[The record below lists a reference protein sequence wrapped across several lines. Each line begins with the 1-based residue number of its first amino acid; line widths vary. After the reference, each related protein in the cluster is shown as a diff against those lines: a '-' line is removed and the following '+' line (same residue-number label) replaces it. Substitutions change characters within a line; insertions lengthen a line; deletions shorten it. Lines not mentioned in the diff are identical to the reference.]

1 MTDAC
6 YQEMRSF
13 KRTLNNADPTQDG
26 FVPAAVFAAQVNVYA
41 DHLTAQKAAGT
52 LAGEALDRD
61 AAFDAVRAS
70 FNAQVR
76 KREDAVG
83 LAGDALESAFDFMES
98 AFADGQEMVVF
109 VNELALG
116 PDSAAYLA
124 DNECERFETYSK
136 RLLLHSGQDDIL
148 AELQRDDIRQGEHS
162 MEF

>member
-1 MTDAC
+1 MLHAWA
-6 YQEMRSF
+6 
-13 KRTLNNADPTQDG
+13 AD
-26 FVPAAVFAAQVNVYA
+26 
-41 DHLTAQKAAGT
+41 LTP
-52 LAGEALDRD
+52 ALDRD
-61 AAFDAVRAS
+61 AAFDAVRTS